1 MLESTPVTGGTG
13 ARVAAGWAPPA
24 AVIAVVLTLTASAV
38 RLAPPAPKP
47 ASAPPGEFSAGR
59 ARAVLGQLV
68 GDGRPHP
75 VGSPADAAVR
85 ERIVANLR
93 ASGYDPKVEPGFAC
107 RGDACA
113 AVENVVAE
121 LPGSEPGQAVVLM
134 AHYDSVA
141 AGPGVAD
148 DLAGVAAA
156 LEVARILKSGPP
168 PRNSILFLLDEG
180 EEAGLLVA
188 EAFVASSPEARR
200 VRAVVNLE
208 ARGTSGRSLMFET
221 SRDTGWLAPLFAAHV
236 PRPATSSLFALL
248 YDLLPNDTDFSVFK
262 RQGIA
267 GFNFAFIG
275 DPEHY
280 HTAHDDLAD
289 LALGSLQHHG
299 DNALALVRA
308 LAGADLARGHRP
320 GRAVFFD
327 LLGFA
332 TLWWPAGWTP
342 WLAVAGLA
350 LLLVAALRLRRKGL
364 LPGRALVLGL
374 AAWPLAVLATAVVG
388 LLLALLLTL
397 VGGLRVPW
405 PARPFPTEATFW
417 FLACTVAL
425 ASVGW
430 VRRAGFAGLWVG
442 VWLWWGLAALLLS
455 LSLPGAS
462 YLFIVPLVVAGL
474 AGLAL
479 PGGETGRAIATILP
493 AVAAGLLWFPILV
506 PLYEG
511 LGAVLPVVVA
521 LAALVA
527 LAISPLLPLLGASG
541 ALWRFGAPALAGF
554 LTAVMAVGVVV
565 VPPFSPASP
574 RRLNLVYVD
583 DSDTYQGRWGVP
595 TGGALPPPLRKAAD
609 FGKKPGPPTDWSAPF
624 PVYTA
629 PAPDLRLAAPELT
642 VLEDVNLAGKR
653 HLRLRLRSARGAPV
667 AILVIPGSA
676 ELDWL
681 AVAGHELPAAKAGP
695 RRRPAGGRTLSVL
708 TLPPQGIEIE
718 AVVGAAEPQPWT
730 VFDRTAGLP
739 PAAATLLEAR
749 PNTTVPWQ
757 DGDVTLVRHQVP
769 I

>member
-1 MLESTPVTGGTG
+1 V
-13 ARVAAGWAPPA
+13 
-24 AVIAVVLTLTASAV
+24 
-38 RLAPPAPKP
+38 PKP

-93 ASGYDPKVEPGFAC
+93 ASGYDPKVEAGFAC
-107 RGDACA
+107 RGDVCA

-121 LPGSEPGQAVVLM
+121 LPGGEPGQAVVLM

-148 DLAGVAAA
+148 DLSGVAAA
-156 LEVARILKSGPP
+156 LEAARILKSGPP
-168 PRNSILFLLDEG
+168 PRHPILFLLDEG
-180 EEAGLLVA
+180 EEAGLLGA

-236 PRPATSSLFALL
+236 ARPATSSLFALL
-248 YDLLPNDTDFSVFK
+248 YDLLPNDTDFTVFK
-262 RQGIA
+262 RQGIT

-332 TLWWPAGWTP
+332 TLWWPAAWTP
-342 WLAVAGLA
+342 GLAVAGLV

-364 LPGRALVLGL
+364 LPGRALAFGL
-374 AAWPLAVLATAVVG
+374 AAWPLAVLATAVVA
-388 LLLALLLTL
+388 LLLALLLSL
-397 VGGLRVPW
+397 IGGLRVPW

-442 VWLWWGLAALLLS
+442 ICSGGRSPPSSSPSRCRTRAISSSRRSWSPAWRPSPSPAARPGGRSRRSSPRSPPASSGSPSWSSSTRGWVRCCRWSSPWPPWWRSPS
-455 LSLPGAS
+455 LRCCRSSAPPAPSGAS
-462 YLFIVPLVVAGL
+462 A
-474 AGLAL
+474 
-479 PGGETGRAIATILP
+479 R
-493 AVAAGLLWFPILV
+493 
-506 PLYEG
+506 
-511 LGAVLPVVVA
+511 
-521 LAALVA
+521 
-527 LAISPLLPLLGASG
+527 
-541 ALWRFGAPALAGF
+541 RR
-554 LTAVMAVGVVV
+554 
-565 VPPFSPASP
+565 SPASSP
-574 RRLNLVYVD
+574 R
-583 DSDTYQGRWGVP
+583 
-595 TGGALPPPLRKAAD
+595 
-609 FGKKPGPPTDWSAPF
+609 
-624 PVYTA
+624 
-629 PAPDLRLAAPELT
+629 
-642 VLEDVNLAGKR
+642 
-653 HLRLRLRSARGAPV
+653 
-667 AILVIPGSA
+667 
-676 ELDWL
+676 
-681 AVAGHELPAAKAGP
+681 
-695 RRRPAGGRTLSVL
+695 
-708 TLPPQGIEIE
+708 
-718 AVVGAAEPQPWT
+718 
-730 VFDRTAGLP
+730 
-739 PAAATLLEAR
+739 
-749 PNTTVPWQ
+749 
-757 DGDVTLVRHQVP
+757 
-769 I
+769 